1 MRGLRDKGAIVTGAT
16 KDMGEAVAERL
27 AAEGAKVLC
36 CGRDSLRGEQCAAR
50 IRGNGGEARFI
61 RVDVSLEEN
70 VRNAI
75 STAVATF
82 GRLDIVV
89 NLAAAV
95 DVVRTG
101 SVIEETNEG
110 FLRQI
115 AVNVVGPFWF
125 YKYAIPH
132 MQKTGG
138 GSFVNVSSITASKAF
153 PGLCAYS
160 TSKAALDGLS
170 RQVAGDYGA
179 INIRSNCVAV
189 GAVCVARNALVH
201 KHPVAGP
208 ALRQAQMISRS
219 GTPHDVA
226 AMVAFLASD
235 ESSFISG
242 QTLPVDGGAMAKHF
256 VPDLSAIYRDAQ
268 ATANS

>member
-1 MRGLRDKGAIVTGAT
+1 MRGLKGKVAIVTGAT

-36 CGRDSLRGEQCAAR
+36 CGRDSVRGEQCAAR
-50 IRGNGGEARFI
+50 IRENGAEARFA
-61 RVDVSLEEN
+61 RVDVSIEED

-89 NLAAAV
+89 
-95 DVVRTG
+95 
-101 SVIEETNEG
+101 
-110 FLRQI
+110 
-115 AVNVVGPFWF
+115 GPFWF
-125 YKYAIPH
+125 YKYAIPQ

-138 GSFVNVSSITASKAF
+138 GNFVNVSSITATKAF
-153 PGLCAYS
+153 RGLCSYS

-170 RQVAGDYGA
+170 RQVAGDYSD
-179 INIRSNCVAV
+179 ISIRSNCVAV
-189 GAVCVARNALVH
+189 GAICVTESTLVH

-208 ALRQAQMISRS
+208 ALRQAQIISRS
-219 GTPHDVA
+219 GTPDDVA

-242 QTLPVDGGAMAKHF
+242 ETLPVDGGALVKHF
-256 VPDLSAIYRDAQ
+256 VPDLVAIYRDAK